1 MGKPQRRK
9 NRLQGYD
16 YSRTGWYF
24 ITVCTKQKEHLL
36 GEVRTS
42 LTPSPVGRDDLG
54 APFTALSLYGQITE
68 KYIRSIPA
76 AYPDV
81 RVDKYVIMPNH
92 VHLIIRIVRSEHNGP
107 SRDGA
112 PRSSRPTISGVIG
125 ALKRFVNQKTGAS
138 IWQTSFHDH
147 IIRGEA
153 DYLRIWH
160 YIDTNPA
167 KWREDCYYK
176 DGDLECPRT
185 IKPT

>member
-42 LTPSPVGRDDLG
+42 LTPPPVGRDDLG

-167 KWREDCYYK
+167 KWREDRYYK